1 MLPAIEAW
9 VRNLITTVRVNYG
22 VDPLIYLGLC
32 VACAP
37 PFYTALF
44 FLLRAIARKD
54 GRRANTL
61 VGLCIFVYFFP
72 GFYLI
77 FFGHN
82 LPWWIWCVLA
92 VLVGLLIHYN
102 LAHVTLCKG
111 RAISQTVEDFAHA
124 TNLEDPAFAV
134 QRAHLSYDLF
144 GILARLA
151 CFRIEP
157 SLAEECA
164 ENV

>member
-9 VRNLITTVRVNYG
+9 ARNLISTIRVNYG

-54 GRRANTL
+54 GRRAATL
-61 VGLCIFVYFFP
+61 VGLCIFIYFFP

-77 FFGHN
+77 FFGHD
-82 LPWWIWCVLA
+82 LPWWVWATLA
-92 VLVGLLIHYN
+92 VLVGWGV
-102 LAHVTLCKG
+102 VTLFLRIRRAGAARDKG
-111 RAISQTVEDFAHA
+111 KEG
-124 TNLEDPAFAV
+124 P
-134 QRAHLSYDLF
+134 
-144 GILARLA
+144 
-151 CFRIEP
+151 
-157 SLAEECA
+157 
-164 ENV
+164 